1 MIYTNMKITSI
12 TTVLLILAMVFSC
25 QDLEEEAKGTL
36 VSDSFFSSLSDLD
49 AGVTATY
56 SELLGGAW
64 GGIPS
69 RDIWA
74 PLMGADDLTTLPTQ
88 SGWSQYDRFA
98 VEPLSN
104 IVSIFWGQH
113 YKIIYSA
120 NNVIENYEK
129 VVAEEDAV
137 LSRVA
142 QVRFL
147 RAFSYFWLVR
157 LFGDV
162 PITTTT
168 LDMEITRSPIEEV
181 YALIEEDLL
190 FAEQHLPESWAGE
203 PGRVTV
209 WAAKSLLSQV
219 YLTMAGWPLKDES
232 KYALAA
238 QKAGEVIDNSP
249 HYLLPDY
256 KDVWLMSNEL
266 NDEIVWGIQFC
277 RLVDCGTNARTSITA
292 TTMGPSE
299 EGGWDQIFFEVGFFN
314 DFPEGPRK
322 DVTFHTTFTD
332 GTEWQNSNAK
342 HPFVG
347 KFRDGSIPGDDNF
360 ESRYL
365 TGRNL
370 QILRFSE
377 VLLTYAEAAAMSSGP
392 SEKAYEAVNMVKRRA
407 KGLAID
413 TPDASVDLEPGL
425 SATEFRDAVLQE
437 KAWELAAEYTRWFD
451 LVRTEKVKE
460 ANQNKAN
467 GDLAPL
473 GDITEEDYLMPIP
486 AVELQLNPNL
496 TQNIGY

>member
-1 MIYTNMKITSI
+1 
-12 TTVLLILAMVFSC
+12 
-25 QDLEEEAKGTL
+25 
-36 VSDSFFSSLSDLD
+36 
-49 AGVTATY
+49 
-56 SELLGGAW
+56 
-64 GGIPS
+64 
-69 RDIWA
+69 
-74 PLMGADDLTTLPTQ
+74 
-88 SGWSQYDRFA
+88 
-98 VEPLSN
+98 
-104 IVSIFWGQH
+104 
-113 YKIIYSA
+113 
-120 NNVIENYEK
+120 
-129 VVAEEDAV
+129 
-137 LSRVA
+137 
-142 QVRFL
+142 
-147 RAFSYFWLVR
+147 
-157 LFGDV
+157 
-162 PITTTT
+162 
-168 LDMEITRSPIEEV
+168 
-181 YALIEEDLL
+181 
-190 FAEQHLPESWAGE
+190 
-203 PGRVTV
+203 
-209 WAAKSLLSQV
+209 
-219 YLTMAGWPLKDES
+219 MAGWPLKDES